1 MDNVALAHLYF
12 KLFSDKNIVE
22 LSKLFHDTVTLTDWE
37 ISAVGYDNVVTAN
50 KNIFD
55 NVDTIKVDVVTIAE
69 NRNIVI
75 AELLITVNGKDT
87 LDVVD
92 VLSIT
97 DNKISSIKAFKR

>member
-1 MDNVALAHLYF
+1 MNNIELAQLYF
-12 KLFSDKNIVE
+12 KLFSDKNIGE
-22 LSKLFHDTVTLTDWE
+22 LSKLFHDQVTLIDWE
-37 ISAVGYDNVVTAN
+37 ISAVGYDNVVAVN

-55 NVDTIKVDVVTIAE
+55 NVDTIKVDIVTIAE
-69 NRNIVI
+69 NCNTVI

-97 DNKISSIKAFKR
+97 DSKISSIKAFKR